1 MDYSSRPS
9 AGIYVISIIG
19 GIVLLAMLFFVLC
32 FRTVGVGQVGI
43 ITSFG
48 HVTAEVQSG
57 VVIKAPWP
65 FQALSKFDIR
75 TQKDQADA
83 EAASQDLQDVN
94 ATVVTNFHIDPNKVG
109 ELYRTVGTDYKVRLI
124 DPAIQESL
132 KASTAQYPI
141 ADLIIKRAEVKAT
154 TLKALQSRLA
164 PRGITVEDISLTN
177 FEFSSAYKAAITQKQ
192 VAEQQ
197 AQQAKFLAEKA
208 TNEAAAN
215 VAAARGQAEAQ
226 ALVQQS
232 LTPELL
238 QKMAIEKWN
247 GVMPTT
253 LADGGS
259 ILNIPIK

>member
-1 MDYSSRPS
+1 MGPTNENSSNS
-9 AGIYVISIIG
+9 LAVVG
-19 GIVLLAMLFFVLC
+19 GILGLLVVLAILFLVLC

-48 HVTAEVQSG
+48 HVTGEVQSG

-65 FQALSKFDIR
+65 FQKLSKFDIR
-75 TQKDQADA
+75 TQKDQAEA
-83 EAASQDLQDVN
+83 AAASQDLQDVN
-94 ATVVTNFHIDPNKVG
+94 ATVVTNYHIDPNKVG
-109 ELYRTVGTDYKVRLI
+109 ELYRTVGTDYKKRLI

-132 KASTAQYPI
+132 KASTAQYPV
-141 ADLIIKRAEVKAT
+141 ADLIIKRPEVKAT
-154 TLKALQSRLA
+154 TLKALQTRLA
-164 PRGITVEDISLTN
+164 PRGIAVEDISLTN
-177 FEFSSAYKAAITQKQ
+177 FEFSPAYKAAITQKQ

-215 VAAARGQAEAQ
+215 VATARGQAEAQ

-232 LTPELL
+232 LTAELL

-247 GVMPTT
+247 GALPQVTS
-253 LADGGS
+253 GGTPF
-259 ILNIPIK
+259 INLK